1 MEQILLFLDIEGVLS
16 VPGVE
21 LLEQLPHASAP
32 SMYPVQGAKQ
42 LLQTIDR
49 SSWIEPFWI
58 SSWGQEST
66 VWNHWSDTRPWSW
79 AYPLSLLQHFRA
91 KRQFTTDEM
100 DGKLLAARWHSRRSN
115 NRVVWIEDGFSSAVK
130 DWAAHDP
137 KVQLIDTSAFFHSSK
152 KRCQTGIR
160 QWNIDLIRDALSIQ
174 ETIEV
179 SA

>member
-21 LLEQLPHASAP
+21 PKEQLPHASAP
-32 SMYPVQGAKQ
+32 NMYPVQGAKQ

-49 SSWIEPFWI
+49 SPWIEPFWI

-91 KRQFTTDEM
+91 SY
-100 DGKLLAARWHSRRSN
+100 L
-115 NRVVWIEDGFSSAVK
+115 
-130 DWAAHDP
+130 
-137 KVQLIDTSAFFHSSK
+137 
-152 KRCQTGIR
+152 
-160 QWNIDLIRDALSIQ
+160 
-174 ETIEV
+174 
-179 SA
+179 